1 MIKIWPRR
9 DLRRDFARWAAPLG
23 IRTVSVTEFAV
34 PDSLI
39 PAIPEELLAG
49 ARLDGQPYVAP
60 APEQQ
65 TMRGAAPPPGQEP
78 PPAGDGGDDE
88 GGGGQAAVEQ
98 QAASAQDPGPEPAT
112 SLTPQPA
119 PTSERTP
126 HPASRRRATRGKGG
140 EGR

>member
-49 ARLDGQPYVAP
+49 ARLDGQLYVAP

-78 PPAGDGGDDE
+78 PPAGDGGEDE
-88 GGGGQAAVEQ
+88 GDGGQAVAEQ
-98 QAASAQDPGPEPAT
+98 PAAPAQDPGPEPAT
-112 SLTPQPA
+112 SPTPQPA
-119 PTSERTP
+119 PAPEGIAHS
-126 HPASRRRATRGKGG
+126 ASRRRAARGKGG